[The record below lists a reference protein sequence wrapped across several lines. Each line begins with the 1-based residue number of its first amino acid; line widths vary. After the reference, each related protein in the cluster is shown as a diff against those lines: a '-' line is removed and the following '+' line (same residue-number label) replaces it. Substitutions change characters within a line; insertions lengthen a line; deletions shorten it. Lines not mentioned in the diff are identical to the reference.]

1 MYITR
6 KLSSWGINRDIFM
19 LGLARM
25 IDSAGASL
33 LIILIP
39 RYVQHLEIQFSGVP
53 EPFLIGILL
62 STFGVTNFLTQPYAG
77 VFLDRSGRH
86 RPYLIG
92 GLAIYAVSTGCLL
105 WTTGAVGIFAVR
117 LFQGAGIALTIPAT
131 LSLITTYT
139 IPEQRSTAMGF
150 YNIMRMSGFSLGP
163 LAGGTLIQWWGFEIP
178 IIFSAVTA
186 FVGVGMIA
194 LLVREPAG
202 KPAVNRKGFLATLS
216 EYFTPGMVDFLKIAT
231 GNFAMALSISL
242 ISSLQN
248 EFNVKLNQTTFEFSI
263 AFSALL
269 FSMIAVQMPISRLAD
284 RYGRK
289 IPIVTGLICLA
300 PVTIWMGY
308 LTSTAALIVAR
319 VLQGVTVAAV
329 FAPSVALGGDKA
341 DSDSSGRQ
349 LSIIG
354 MSFVLGVGVGPA
366 LGGVL
371 AGYVTFSAPFWIAAL
386 LSLLSAAIIGFT
398 VSDSILS
405 P

>member
-1 MYITR
+1 
-6 KLSSWGINRDIFM
+6 
-19 LGLARM
+19 
-25 IDSAGASL
+25 
-33 LIILIP
+33 
-39 RYVQHLEIQFSGVP
+39 
-53 EPFLIGILL
+53 
-62 STFGVTNFLTQPYAG
+62 
-77 VFLDRSGRH
+77 
-86 RPYLIG
+86 
-92 GLAIYAVSTGCLL
+92 
-105 WTTGAVGIFAVR
+105 
-117 LFQGAGIALTIPAT
+117 
-131 LSLITTYT
+131 
-139 IPEQRSTAMGF
+139 
-150 YNIMRMSGFSLGP
+150 
-163 LAGGTLIQWWGFEIP
+163 
-178 IIFSAVTA
+178 
-186 FVGVGMIA
+186 
-194 LLVREPAG
+194 
-202 KPAVNRKGFLATLS
+202 
-216 EYFTPGMVDFLKIAT
+216 
-231 GNFAMALSISL
+231 
-242 ISSLQN
+242 
-248 EFNVKLNQTTFEFSI
+248 
-263 AFSALL
+263 
-269 FSMIAVQMPISRLAD
+269 MPISRLAD